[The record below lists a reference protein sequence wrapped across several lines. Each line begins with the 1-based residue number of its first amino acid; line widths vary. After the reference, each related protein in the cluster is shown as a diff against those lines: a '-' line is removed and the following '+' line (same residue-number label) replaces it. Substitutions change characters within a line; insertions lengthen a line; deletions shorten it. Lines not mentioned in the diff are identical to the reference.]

1 MVSRRFRNGRDDM
14 AKKRSKRASK
24 TSARRSKRKGTAGA
38 AVPRRAQPKG
48 VINAWED
55 DPGAGAQPSG
65 GQVIQRP
72 VPVLRDQPLPLRI
85 VHPASAPEAKPHPPG
100 TAEFRYWTAAEALRR
115 GADFWRA
122 LLPGKSWEVGSILP
136 VDLDFGVDLNAF
148 YDREGLKFFH
158 GTAAGRTVFSGE
170 SPDVVCHEL
179 GHALLDSFKPQ
190 LFDAASI
197 EVAAFHE
204 SFGDMSAILSA
215 LQLPSVR
222 EGVLAETAGVLRRSS
237 RLSRLAEQLG
247 WAIRQSVPSAVEPDC
262 LRNAVN
268 TFFYRDPDTLP
279 TMAPATSLSSEPHSF
294 SRVFTG
300 AFFEGLAGML
310 ATTDTKNEA
319 ALLQVS
325 QDMGTILVE
334 GISAAS
340 VVPTFMSR
348 WPPACSLSRR
358 PDSPLKAMK
367 RRCGAGSSA
376 TAFCRLRWR
385 WRRRMRPRASQP
397 LQQAQANRRRFQRC
411 NFPWPS
417 MASGSRPSWFMPP
430 PNPSAF
436 RLPARRLPSGR
447 RPRRAR
453 IRRPSLSSRICCDGD
468 DSRWPKPLNQRPKSY
483 APRRRRPTKPIPT
496 NCDAKEDRWCCAGFV
511 STAGLITV
519 EYRRS
524 APV

>member
-1 MVSRRFRNGRDDM
+1 M
-14 AKKRSKRASK
+14 AKKRSKRASR
-24 TSARRSKRKGTAGA
+24 TPAARRKRRGKARA
-38 AVPRRAQPKG
+38 APTERRAQPKG
-48 VINAWED
+48 VVNAWED

-72 VPVLRDQPLPLRI
+72 IPVLRDQPLPIRI

-115 GADFWRA
+115 GADFWGA
-122 LLPGKSWEVGSILP
+122 LLPGLSWEVGRILP

-148 YDREGLKFFH
+148 YDRVGLKFFH

-190 LFDAASI
+190 LFDAASL

-204 SFGDMSAILSA
+204 SFGDMSAVLSA

-222 EGVLAETAGVLRRSS
+222 EGVLAETGGVLRRAS

-247 WAIRQSVPSAVEPDC
+247 SAIRQSVPSAVEPDC

-279 TMAPATSLSSEPHSF
+279 TTAPATSLSSESHSF

-310 ATTDTKNEA
+310 ATTDTRDEA

-325 QDMGTILVE
+325 QDMGAILVQ
-334 GISAAS
+334 GIRAAS
-340 VVPTFMSR
+340 VVPTFFSQVAASMLAVAASR
-348 WPPACSLSRR
+348 FSAQGYEA
-358 PDSPLKAMK
+358 PL
-367 RRCGAGSSA
+367 RSGFVRHGI
-376 TAFCRLRWR
+376 L
-385 WRRRMRPRASQP
+385 P
-397 LQQAQANRRRFQRC
+397 
-411 NFPWPS
+411 PS
-417 MASGSRPSWFMPP
+417 MAVAATQAAAQLAAAAASPSESKTLPTLQLSVAEYGLGV
-430 PNPSAF
+430 PSIVVYAAAEPKRLQVTGAALAVGAAPSPGEDQAAKSFFEDLLRRGRLNVPKAAKSAAEVVRAAAPSTHESHTHELRREGRHMVLRRVRIDCAF
-436 RLPARRLPSGR
+436 AHH
-447 RPRRAR
+447 
-453 IRRPSLSSRICCDGD
+453 
-468 DSRWPKPLNQRPKSY
+468 
-483 APRRRRPTKPIPT
+483 
-496 NCDAKEDRWCCAGFV
+496 
-511 STAGLITV
+511 
-519 EYRRS
+519 
-524 APV
+524 

>member
-1 MVSRRFRNGRDDM
+1 M
-14 AKKRSKRASK
+14 AKKRSKRTSK
-24 TSARRSKRKGTAGA
+24 TSARRSKRKGKAGA

-72 VPVLRDQPLPLRI
+72 VPVLRDQPFPTRI
-85 VHPASAPEAKPHPPG
+85 VHPSSAPEAKPHPPG
-100 TAEFRYWTAAEALRR
+100 TAEFRYWAAAEALRR
-115 GADFWRA
+115 AADFWGA
-122 LLPGKSWEVGSILP
+122 LVPGIPWDVGAVLP

-158 GTAAGRTVFSGE
+158 GSAAGRTVFSGE
-170 SPDVVCHEL
+170 SPDIVCHEL

-222 EGVLAETAGVLRRSS
+222 EGVLAETGGVLGRSS

-247 WAIRQSVPSAVEPDC
+247 WAIRQSVLSAVEPDC

-279 TMAPATSLSSEPHSF
+279 TTAPATSLSSEPHSF

-310 ATTDTKNEA
+310 ATTDKKDEA

-325 QDMGTILVE
+325 QDMGSILVQ
-334 GISAAS
+334 GISTAS
-340 VVPTFMSR
+340 VVPTFFSQVAATMLGVAASLFSAQAYEASLR
-348 WPPACSLSRR
+348 GGFVRHGVLPPSAALAATRARVPRRTEAVAATRTESKTLPMLHLSVAEYRR
-358 PDSPLKAMK
+358 QAP
-367 RRCGAGSSA
+367 RGQRCGA
-376 TAFCRLRWR
+376 CRR
-385 WRRRMRPRASQP
+385 
-397 LQQAQANRRRFQRC
+397 
-411 NFPWPS
+411 
-417 MASGSRPSWFMPP
+417 
-430 PNPSAF
+430 
-436 RLPARRLPSGR
+436 
-447 RPRRAR
+447 
-453 IRRPSLSSRICCDGD
+453 
-468 DSRWPKPLNQRPKSY
+468 
-483 APRRRRPTKPIPT
+483 
-496 NCDAKEDRWCCAGFV
+496 
-511 STAGLITV
+511 
-519 EYRRS
+519 
-524 APV
+524 